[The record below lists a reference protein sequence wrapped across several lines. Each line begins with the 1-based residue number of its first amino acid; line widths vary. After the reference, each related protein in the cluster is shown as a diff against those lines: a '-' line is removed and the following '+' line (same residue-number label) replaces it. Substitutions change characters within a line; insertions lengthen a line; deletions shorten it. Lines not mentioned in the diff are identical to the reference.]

1 MELNATAGAPVI
13 SPFELYELI
22 WRMYKDQDRKALYLR
37 NPAPNTEVY
46 VRLRNNL
53 RKSRYTEAGPGLWQP
68 PPRVIAWP
76 DLPSNGLTRLA
87 GPAHTFRRCSAG
99 A

>member
-1 MELNATAGAPVI
+1 
-13 SPFELYELI
+13 
-22 WRMYKDQDRKALYLR
+22 MYKDQDREALYLR
-37 NPAPNTEVY
+37 DPAPIAEVY

-53 RKSRYTEAGPGLWQP
+53 RKSGILKPAPDYGSRLL
-68 PPRVIAWP
+68 RVIAWP